1 MKDRHVL
8 SVLLENRFG
17 ELARVVGLFSGRGFN
32 IDSLAVNVT
41 TDPGFSKI
49 VLTTRGSDAIV
60 EQIVKQL
67 RKLIRV
73 TKVVELSDERA
84 VERELCL
91 VTVQA
96 GGATA
101 RQELERVVSLTG
113 ARVVAFAHSAFTV
126 EFSATSQEIDQFLEM
141 LRPLGI
147 RDMARSAPIVV
158 ARPGTETAG
167 ESLPSLGGVA

>member
-1 MKDRHVL
+1 MKERHVL

-41 TDPGFSKI
+41 SDPGFSKI

-73 TKVVELSDERA
+73 TKVVDLSDERA
-84 VERELCL
+84 IERELCL

-96 GGATA
+96 AGPTA
-101 RQELERVVSLTG
+101 RQEVERVVSLTG
-113 ARVVAFAHSAFTV
+113 ARVIAFAHAAFTV
-126 EFSATSQEIDQFLEM
+126 EVCATSQEIDQFLEM

-147 RDMARSAPIVV
+147 RDMARSAPIAVT
-158 ARPGTETAG
+158 RPGVEMSG
-167 ESLPSLGGVA
+167 ESLPPLGGVA

>member
-84 VERELCL
+84 IERELCL

-96 GGATA
+96 GGPTA

-113 ARVVAFAHSAFTV
+113 ARVVAFAHAAFTV
-126 EFSATSQEIDQFLEM
+126 EVSATSQEIDQFLEM

-147 RDMARSAPIVV
+147 RDMARSAPIAVV
-158 ARPGTETAG
+158 RPGAEMAG